1 MKVTLS
7 WLREFAPI
15 EGDPVVLGEQMSDLG
30 MAVESIERLG
40 EGLDG
45 TVVARVLD
53 LRAHPNA
60 DRMQLVDVDAGDG
73 ESLQICCG
81 AFNMA
86 VGDLV
91 PLATIG
97 TVMPNGMKIERSKK
111 RGEWSNGMLCSG
123 QELGLGD
130 DPAGILVLPGGLEP
144 GADLREA
151 LGLEPDVLYDLEINP
166 NRPDAMSVA
175 GVARD
180 LAARLGVP
188 FAIPEPTI
196 ASAAGPGPLAAV
208 SIVDAELCGRFY
220 ARVFESVSIGPS
232 DPAVANRLRV
242 LGMRA
247 INRVVDASNYVM
259 LELGQPN
266 HTYDLA
272 KLPTDA
278 AGAAALRVRWAR
290 DGERLVT
297 LDDVDRTLTPADGVI
312 ADANDVAIGL
322 AGVMGGAT
330 TEIDDDTTAVL
341 LELAWWD
348 PMTIA
353 RTSKRLNLRSEA
365 SARFERGT
373 DPEVVELAARR
384 FASLLAPLG
393 ARLVSEPVDER
404 GEGLAPAVVR
414 VRTDRVNAVLGTQ
427 LTGAQVTGLLRP
439 IGFHVAPAGRD
450 DGTEQDVTVPSF
462 RPDTRTEIDVIEE
475 IARHHGYSNIARTMP
490 PSVRAGALT
499 ERQHDRRKVRQ
510 VMLGLGLDEAMPLAF
525 LAPED
530 LDAAGVAQASIRLT
544 NPLAAEESVL
554 RPSLRPGLLKSVR
567 YNQSHRIDE
576 VALFEIGKEFRP
588 PRDGERLPD
597 EREVLGVIWSGR
609 DATAA
614 VEVWTVLEH
623 SLRLEGTS
631 LDQGPVAGLHPG
643 RSARIIAGG
652 ADDPIALGALGE
664 IDPAVLDGLGITGRV
679 AWFELDLD
687 ATLHLPH
694 GTQAYEPV
702 SRYPSSDID
711 LAFVVA
717 DDIPAAAV
725 RATVGDAAGPL
736 LASLRLFDVFRSDA
750 LAPGTRSL
758 AFGLRLQ
765 ADDRTLTDAEVGD
778 LRARVIAAV
787 EAAHAATLRG

>member
-15 EGDPVVLGEQMSDLG
+15 EGNPVALGEQMSDLG
-30 MAVESIERLG
+30 MAVESIDRLG

-45 TVVARVLD
+45 IVVARVLD
-53 LRAHPNA
+53 LRVHPNA

-73 ESLQICCG
+73 EALQICCG

-123 QELGLGD
+123 KELGLGD
-130 DPAGILVLPGGLEP
+130 DHEGILVLDGDLGL
-144 GADLREA
+144 GNDLRDA
-151 LGLEPDVLYDLEINP
+151 LGIEPDVLYDLEINP

-180 LAARLGVP
+180 LAARLGVS
-188 FAIPEPTI
+188 FSIPELEVVDGQS
-196 ASAAGPGPLAAV
+196 AGQVRSAAAT
-208 SIVDAELCGRFY
+208 IVDAELCGRFY
-220 ARVFESVSIGPS
+220 ARVFEGVSIGPS
-232 DPAVANRLRV
+232 DPRVANRLRA

-266 HTYDLA
+266 HTYDLDRLA
-272 KLPTDA
+272 TDA
-278 AGAAALRVRWAR
+278 ARAAALRVRWAR
-290 DGERLVT
+290 NGEHLTT
-297 LDDVDRTLTPADGVI
+297 LDGVERTLTTADGVI
-312 ADANDVAIGL
+312 ADADDAAIGL
-322 AGVMGGAT
+322 AGVMGGAS
-330 TEIDDDTTAVL
+330 TEISDATTAVV

-373 DPEVVELAARR
+373 DPEIVELAARR
-384 FASLLAPLG
+384 FAALLAPSG
-393 ARLVSEPVDER
+393 ARMVGDPVDER
-404 GEGLAPAVVR
+404 GTGLAPATVR
-414 VRTDRVNAVLGTQ
+414 VRTDRVNAVLGTE
-427 LTGAQVTGLLRP
+427 LTAPQITGLLRP
-439 IGFHVAPAGRD
+439 IGFHVAPVGHD
-450 DGTEQDVTVPSF
+450 DGSEQDVSVPSF

-490 PSVRAGALT
+490 PSVRAGSLT
-499 ERQHDRRKVRQ
+499 ERQVDQRKVRQ
-510 VMLGLGLDEAMPLAF
+510 VMVGLGLDEAMPLAF
-525 LAPED
+525 LAPDD
-530 LDAAGVAQASIRLT
+530 LDAAGVAQPSITLT

-567 YNQSHRIDE
+567 YNQSHRIDD

-588 PRDGERLPD
+588 PRDGDRLPD
-597 EREVLGVIWSGR
+597 EREVLGVVWAGR
-609 DATAA
+609 DAAAA
-614 VEVWTVLEH
+614 VEIWTVLEH
-623 SLRLEGTS
+623 SLRLEGAS
-631 LDQGPVAGLHPG
+631 LEQGPVAGLHPG
-643 RSARIIAGG
+643 RSARVVVAGE
-652 ADDPIALGALGE
+652 AIGALGE
-664 IDPAVLDGLGITGRV
+664 IDPGVLEGLGITGRV
-679 AWFELDLD
+679 AWLELDLD
-687 ATLHLPH
+687 AMLALPH
-694 GTQAYEPV
+694 GTQTYEPV

-717 DDIPAAAV
+717 DPVPASAI
-725 RATVGDAAGPL
+725 RSTILEAAGPL
-736 LASLRLFDVFRSDA
+736 LAGLRLFDVFRSDS
-750 LAPGTRSL
+750 LPPDTRSL
-758 AFGLRLQ
+758 AFTLRLQ
-765 ADDRTLTDAEVGD
+765 ADDRTLTDAEVGGV
-778 LRARVIAAV
+778 RTQVIAAV
-787 EAAHAATLRG
+787 ESAHAATLRG

>member
-15 EGDPVVLGEQMSDLG
+15 EGDPVALGEQMSDLG

-45 TVVARVLD
+45 IVVARVLD
-53 LRAHPNA
+53 LRVHPNA
-60 DRMQLVDVDAGDG
+60 DRMQLVDVDTGNG
-73 ESLQICCG
+73 EALQICCG

-123 QELGLGD
+123 KELGLGD
-130 DPAGILVLPGGLEP
+130 DHGGILVLDGDLEL
-144 GADLREA
+144 GNDLRDA
-151 LGLEPDVLYDLEINP
+151 LGIEPDVLYDLEINP

-188 FAIPEPTI
+188 FAIPEPDL
-196 ASAAGPGPLAAV
+196 AVGDGAAAAARQAAAT
-208 SIVDAELCGRFY
+208 IVDAELCGRFY
-220 ARVFESVSIGPS
+220 ARVFEGVSIGPS
-232 DPAVANRLRV
+232 DPRVANRLRV

-266 HTYDLA
+266 HTYDLDRLA
-272 KLPTDA
+272 SDA
-278 AGAAALRVRWAR
+278 GGAAALRVRWAR
-290 DGERLVT
+290 DGEQLTT
-297 LDDVDRTLTPADGVI
+297 LDGVERRLTTADGVI
-312 ADANDVAIGL
+312 ADADDAVIGL
-322 AGVMGGAT
+322 AGVMGGAS
-330 TEIDDDTTAVL
+330 TEISDATTTVV

-373 DPEVVELAARR
+373 DPEIVDLAARR
-384 FASLLAPLG
+384 FAALLAPAG
-393 ARLVSEPVDER
+393 ARLVGDPVDER
-404 GEGLAPAVVR
+404 GTGLAPATVR
-414 VRTDRVNAVLGTQ
+414 LRTDRVNTVLGTE
-427 LTGAQVTGLLRP
+427 LTAAQITGLLRP

-450 DGTEQDVTVPSF
+450 DGSEQDVTVPSF

-475 IARHHGYSNIARTMP
+475 VARHHGYANIARTMP
-490 PSVRAGALT
+490 PSVRAGSLT
-499 ERQHDRRKVRQ
+499 DRQVDRRKVRQ
-510 VMLGLGLDEAMPLAF
+510 VMVGLGLDEAMPLAF
-525 LAPED
+525 LAPDD
-530 LDAAGVAQASIRLT
+530 LDAAGVDQPSITLT

-567 YNQSHRIDE
+567 YNQSHRIDDA
-576 VALFEIGKEFRP
+576 ALFEIGKEFRP
-588 PRDGERLPD
+588 PRDGDRLPD
-597 EREVLGVIWSGR
+597 EREVLGVIWAGR

-623 SLRLEGTS
+623 SLRLEGAS
-631 LDQGPVAGLHPG
+631 LDQGPVVGLHPG
-643 RSARIIAGG
+643 RSARIVVAGEPIG
-652 ADDPIALGALGE
+652 AVGE
-664 IDPAVLDGLGITGRV
+664 IDPGVLDGLGITGRV
-679 AWFELDLD
+679 AWLDLDLD
-687 ATLHLPH
+687 ATLALPH
-694 GTQAYEPV
+694 GTQTYEPV

-717 DDIPAAAV
+717 DAVPAGSV
-725 RATVGDAAGPL
+725 RSTVAEAAGSL
-736 LASLRLFDVFRSDA
+736 LTSLRLFDVFRSDSLPA
-750 LAPGTRSL
+750 DTRSL
-758 AFGLRLQ
+758 AFTLRLQ
-765 ADDRTLTDAEVGD
+765 ADDRTLTDAEVGEV
-778 LRARVIAAV
+778 RAQVIEAV
-787 EAAHAATLRG
+787 ESAHGATLRG